1 LYFDYS
7 TLKEHNTYTIVKP
20 VLTALSHIVYSTR
33 CIGKENV
40 PKTGKLIIAC
50 NHIGTPDPGFI
61 VANCPRKVHYMAK
74 SELFEKKP
82 LSKLFTLMNAFP
94 VVRCSADR
102 KALRFALEILK
113 QDWVLGIFPE
123 GRRVRNSE
131 SFSPVDGLGG
141 VGYLARLSGAD
152 VPPCCL
158 YREPDGRVL
167 RPKVVVIF
175 GHVIKN
181 SDLGFHGENRSAE
194 TKQAAKIIMDEI
206 KFLWDEADRKRKAQ
220 AYENRNS

>member
-1 LYFDYS
+1 MYFDYS

-20 VLTALSHIVYSTR
+20 VLSLLSHIVYSTR
-33 CIGKENV
+33 CEGRENV
-40 PKTGKLIIAC
+40 PEKGKLILAC

-74 SELFEKKP
+74 SDIFDKKLF
-82 LSKLFTLMNAFP
+82 SKLFTHMNAFP
-94 VVRCSADR
+94 VIRCSSDR

-123 GRRVRNSE
+123 GRRVRKSE
-131 SFSPVDGLGG
+131 SASPVDGLPG

-152 VPPCCL
+152 VLPCCL
-158 YREPDGRVL
+158 YREPDGRRV
-167 RPKVVVIF
+167 RPEVVVIF
-175 GHVIKN
+175 GKVIKN
-181 SDLGFHGENRSAE
+181 SELGFSGENKSAE
-194 TKQAAKIIMDEI
+194 TKQATKIIMDEI